1 MKKYRKIV
9 CAALVGGALA
19 FGLSACGDDD
29 SSFAPRDDEDRL
41 SSEVED
47 GDGSSSSVKGGSSSS
62 KGGSSGSN
70 SSSSAAEDKSSSS
83 EEVCKVIYPEEADT
97 TSASGEPTYEFQE
110 TCDEVG
116 ACDAMDEKD
125 FSTWHFVRED
135 NFGDDATY
143 TYTVDGSSL
152 ILTIVYADGTKDV
165 NNSYSMYDMTK
176 ESHVTMAFS
185 AVKSTCKDG
194 NGDKNT
200 VRSCTK
206 DSVLVDPGK
215 KPSSPWPPEDVNA
228 GSKYDASANTL
239 KDLRDGKVYKT
250 VKIGDQVWMAENLNY
265 AYVNETPQGARDD
278 YPGLDSSSFCFN
290 NVAKNCET
298 WGRLY
303 MWSAA
308 MDSAEVFEENS
319 AGCGSYATA
328 GIYASDVNSCNPTG
342 NVRGVCPKGW
352 HLPSKEEVEKLLLAV
367 DETAEET
374 NWGYRFPAAGTM
386 LKSTC
391 GWKEDSGE
399 DKYGFNAIPSGRCYL
414 GKSCE
419 GADSYAYFWTS
430 TQYDREES
438 WANPRS
444 ESVALTLS
452 YQYKDVEVSYLT
464 KGYTV
469 PVRCVM
475 D

>member
-1 MKKYRKIV
+1 
-9 CAALVGGALA
+9 
-19 FGLSACGDDD
+19 
-29 SSFAPRDDEDRL
+29 
-41 SSEVED
+41 
-47 GDGSSSSVKGGSSSS
+47 
-62 KGGSSGSN
+62 
-70 SSSSAAEDKSSSS
+70 
-83 EEVCKVIYPEEADT
+83 
-97 TSASGEPTYEFQE
+97 
-110 TCDEVG
+110 
-116 ACDAMDEKD
+116 
-125 FSTWHFVRED
+125 
-135 NFGDDATY
+135 
-143 TYTVDGSSL
+143 
-152 ILTIVYADGTKDV
+152 
-165 NNSYSMYDMTK
+165 
-176 ESHVTMAFS
+176 
-185 AVKSTCKDG
+185 
-194 NGDKNT
+194 
-200 VRSCTK
+200 
-206 DSVLVDPGK
+206 
-215 KPSSPWPPEDVNA
+215 
-228 GSKYDASANTL
+228 
-239 KDLRDGKVYKT
+239 
-250 VKIGDQVWMAENLNY
+250 
-265 AYVNETPQGARDD
+265 
-278 YPGLDSSSFCFN
+278 
-290 NVAKNCET
+290 
-298 WGRLY
+298 
-303 MWSAA
+303 

>member
-70 SSSSAAEDKSSSS
+70 SSSSAAEGKSSSS

-265 AYVNETPQGARDD
+265 AYVNELDSDFPLAENT
-278 YPGLDSSSFCFN
+278 DSSSFCYN
-290 NVAKNCET
+290 NVAKNCDKR
-298 WGRLY
+298 GRLY
-303 MWSAA
+303 TWSAA
-308 MDSAEVFEENS
+308 MDSAGIFTENGV
-319 AGCGSYATA
+319 GCGHYENAGSTSSYPNTCA
-328 GIYASDVNSCNPTG
+328 PEG

-352 HLPSKEEVEKLLLAV
+352 HLPSVQEAEVMLSGI
-367 DETAEET
+367 DSTAE
-374 NWGYRFPAAGTM
+374 NRYYSAAAPM
-386 LKSTC
+386 LKSAC
-391 GWKEDSGE
+391 GWEGTNGTD
-399 DKYGFNAIPSGRCYL
+399 DYGFNAIPAGFCTAKMRCEEATKL
-414 GKSCE
+414 
-419 GADSYAYFWTS
+419 AMFWTS
-430 TQYDREES
+430 SQ
-438 WANPRS
+438 S
-444 ESVALTLS
+444 ESNDTWTNSRSDS
-452 YQYKDVEVSYLT
+452 YVFEFTVSSASVSISDEPKFYA
-464 KGYTV
+464 V
-469 PVRCVM
+469 SVRCVM